1 MTFKTTFQ
9 GETFQHP
16 LPGKSS
22 YSIVALLIVSATTLV
37 VPMVQGSN
45 DFGLGT
51 AAVNSTPGIVRAQ
64 ALHTTSAIPDE
75 KLLEELNMLAYR
87 GNLRALKSLVEKHRG
102 VDWNRPLA
110 TAQRTPIHYALQ
122 GRHDSLSQQP
132 LYLIGEHE
140 DVVSFLI
147 DECQFSATHG
157 CPVYYAMHYRNM
169 KALRVLLNAG
179 DREQLSDCANDSLV
193 SLPPLSVSLLAVQY
207 SD

>member
-9 GETFQHP
+9 GETFQCP

-22 YSIVALLIVSATTLV
+22 YSIVALLIVCATTLV

-51 AAVNSTPGIVRAQ
+51 AAVNSTPGIMGAQ
-64 ALHTTSAIPDE
+64 ALHTTSAVPDE
-75 KLLEELNMLAYR
+75 KLLEKLNMLAYR
-87 GNLRALKSLVEKHRG
+87 GNLRALKSLVEEHRG

-132 LYLIGEHE
+132 SYLIGKHE

-147 DECQFSATHG
+147 DECQFSASHG

-193 SLPPLSVSLLAVQY
+193 SLPPLSVSLLAIQY

>member
-9 GETFQHP
+9 GGTFQRP
-16 LPGKSS
+16 LPGKS
-22 YSIVALLIVSATTLV
+22 YSIVALLVVCATTLV

-51 AAVNSTPGIVRAQ
+51 AAVNSTPGIVRDQ
-64 ALHTTSAIPDE
+64 TLHTTSAIPDE
-75 KLLEELNMLAYR
+75 KLLEKLNMLVYR
-87 GNLRALKSLVEKHRG
+87 GNLRALKSLVEEHRG
-102 VDWNRPLA
+102 VDWNRLLA

-132 LYLIGEHE
+132 SYLIGEHE

-147 DECQFSATHG
+147 DECQFSASHG

-179 DREQLSDCANDSLV
+179 DQEQLSDCANDSLV
-193 SLPPLSVSLLAVQY
+193 SRLPLSVSLLAVQY

>member
-9 GETFQHP
+9 GETFQRP

-75 KLLEELNMLAYR
+75 KLLEKLNMLAYR
-87 GNLRALKSLVEKHRG
+87 GNLRALKSLIEEHRG

-132 LYLIGEHE
+132 SYLIGEHE

-147 DECQFSATHG
+147 DECQFSASHG